1 MFNFLELKNNKKIY
15 LVFLIGIMIATSYA
29 FFNLD
34 KFDKIEESHL
44 MIRGDVGLI
53 WHEAETF
60 KEDFLLKKTIFGNGV
75 EYTRTF
81 LPSKIVAFYHMLTN
95 QDLYDDYDNRIVR
108 TGGKSYIFFFKFYFI
123 I

>member
-1 MFNFLELKNNKKIY
+1 MRL
-15 LVFLIGIMIATSYA
+15 
-29 FFNLD
+29 
-34 KFDKIEESHL
+34 
-44 MIRGDVGLI
+44 
-53 WHEAETF
+53 ETF
-60 KEDFLLKKTIFGNGV
+60 KEDFLLKNNINGNGV

-108 TGGKSYIFFFKFYFI
+108 TGVKYIFFFKFYFI